1 MTPVELAKYL
11 DHTLLA
17 PEATSRDIAK
27 LCQEANEM
35 NVAAICCSP
44 SFLPLAQGLLSSQIA
59 VACVIGFPS
68 GAHACEVKSFES
80 ATAVKNGAT
89 EVDMVVNLGFV
100 YSAI

>member
-35 NVAAICCSP
+35 NVA
-44 SFLPLAQGLLSSQIA
+44 
-59 VACVIGFPS
+59 
-68 GAHACEVKSFES
+68 
-80 ATAVKNGAT
+80 
-89 EVDMVVNLGFV
+89 
-100 YSAI
+100 